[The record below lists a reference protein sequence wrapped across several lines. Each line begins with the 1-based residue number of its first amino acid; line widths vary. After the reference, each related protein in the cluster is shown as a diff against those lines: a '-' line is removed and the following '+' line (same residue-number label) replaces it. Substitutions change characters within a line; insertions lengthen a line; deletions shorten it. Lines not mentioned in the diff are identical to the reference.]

1 MVDFSKVT
9 ASPAAKYGTQQERL
23 RHKHGASRLCWK
35 SILEVKKLERVAIF
49 MAWPYANGPL
59 HLGHVAGNCLPAD
72 IQYRY
77 ERSRGRSVIM
87 CSGSDEHGTPITV
100 TAEQENVNPQAIVDR
115 FHDINTRA
123 LVNLGCSWS
132 DNVDPRGIEYG
143 GVLYNR
149 TTDPRH
155 KELVKDYFT
164 SLKQSGFLV
173 PETMQQYCSISADG
187 STKFLPDRYVEGE
200 CPVCGSDDARGDQCD
215 DCGSTY
221 ESSDLI
227 NPRSKMDPD
236 AIIEIRDTE
245 HFFFQLNL
253 FQEQL
258 EKHSAKKQK
267 IWKPNVK
274 AMTKNWLNM
283 GLRPRAVT
291 RDMEWGIELPI
302 NDQRWDKKRIYV
314 WFEAV
319 QGYLTCS
326 QIWSEKYSN
335 NNDDWKKWWHKSE
348 NGIEP
353 RHIYFMGKDN
363 IPFHTVIW
371 PAIIMGLNSSVSGNQ
386 PSCEIKPGELVL
398 ESNVPAMEYLMLQ
411 GGQFSKSRKHAV
423 WLPSFLKHHDPD
435 TLRYFLSINM
445 PEGHDT
451 DFRWEEYVDKVNNE
465 LIGNYG
471 NFVHRVMT
479 LSHRLPQ
486 IEDRNPLMKYYDL
499 KDNIETQKKIEQLLK
514 QSIESMEKQRYKESL
529 RFLMNISQLGNG
541 LIQHSE
547 PWKYMKLDDS
557 PEKSKSLSTLAF
569 CWQVC
574 KGLAVTLRPFLPF
587 QSDKLWNMMGEES
600 NIDNILFEDAFNFEK
615 DLSWNNDAPE
625 PLFAR
630 LELDQILERE
640 KLIAD
645 GDSASIDNNKGEVN
659 YIDFEDFMKVEMK
672 TGKVINV
679 EDHPNADKLYVVTI
693 EDGPESTRTVCA
705 GLKGLYKKDQLL
717 GKQVVFVANL
727 KPRKLRGIMS
737 EGMILAADDGE
748 GNVSVL
754 TLDSDMPTGSQV
766 R

>member
-1 MVDFSKVT
+1 
-9 ASPAAKYGTQQERL
+9 
-23 RHKHGASRLCWK
+23 
-35 SILEVKKLERVAIF
+35 

-77 ERSRGRSVIM
+77 ERARGRSVIM

-100 TAEQENVNPQAIVDR
+100 TAEQENVDPQEIVDR
-115 FHDINTRA
+115 YHQINTQA
-123 LVNLGCSWS
+123 LIDLGCSWGT
-132 DNVDPRGIEYG
+132 NIDPRGIDYG
-143 GVLYNR
+143 GSLYNR

-155 KELVKDYFT
+155 KELVQEYFT
-164 SLKQSGFLV
+164 KLKQSGFLKQQS
-173 PETMQQYCSISADG
+173 MKQYCSINSEG
-187 STKFLPDRYVEGE
+187 ITKFLPDRYVEGE
-200 CPVCGSDDARGDQCD
+200 CPICGSDGARGDQCD
-215 DCGSTY
+215 ECGSTY
-221 ESSDLI
+221 ESSELV

-236 AIIEIRDTE
+236 AKIEIRDTE
-245 HFFFQLNL
+245 HFFFQLNQ
-253 FQEQL
+253 FQNEL
-258 EKHSAKKQK
+258 EKHSITKQK
-267 IWKPNVK
+267 VWKPNVR

-291 RDMEWGIELPI
+291 RDMEWGIELPLSE
-302 NDQRWDKKRIYV
+302 NEWKTKRIYV

-326 QIWSEKYSN
+326 QIWSERFSDN
-335 NNDDWKKWWHKSE
+335 PDDWMKWWVKSDE
-348 NGIEP
+348 GTEP
-353 RHIYFMGKDN
+353 KHIYFMGKDN

-371 PAIIMGLNSSVSGNQ
+371 PAIIMGLNSSNSGNP
-386 PSCEIKPGELVL
+386 PSSEIDSGELVL

-423 WLPSFLKHHDPD
+423 WLPSFLEHHNPD

-465 LIGNYG
+465 LIGTYG

-479 LSHRLPQ
+479 LSHRLDSENG
-486 IEDRNPLMKYYDL
+486 INPLLQYFDSSEHVEA
-499 KDNIETQKKIEQLLK
+499 NEKIQTLLE
-514 QSIESMEKQRYKESL
+514 SAIASMEKQRFKEAL
-529 RFLMNISQLGNG
+529 RSLMNISQIGNG

-547 PWKYMKLDDS
+547 PWKYMREEDS

-569 CWQVC
+569 CWKIC
-574 KGLAVTLRPFLPF
+574 RGLAITLRPFLPF
-587 QSDKLWNMMGEES
+587 QSDQLWSMLGEER
-600 NIDNILFEDAFNFEK
+600 NIDDILFEDSFNFEG
-615 DLSWNNDAPE
+615 DFYWNNEKPK
-625 PLFAR
+625 PLFER
-630 LELDQILERE
+630 LDIDDILERE
-640 KLIAD
+640 KLIAGTD
-645 GDSASIDNNKGEVN
+645 ADKLEVTEEDVN

-672 TGKVINV
+672 TGKVVDI

-693 EDGPESTRTVCA
+693 EDGPDSTRTVCA
-705 GLKGLYKKDQLL
+705 GLKGIYQKEQLL
-717 GKQVVFVANL
+717 GKQVIFVANL

-737 EGMILAADDGE
+737 EGMILAADDGD

-754 TLDSDMPTGSQV
+754 TLDSEMPTGSQV

>member
-1 MVDFSKVT
+1 MVPQAFVC
-9 ASPAAKYGTQQERL
+9 KYSWEAGKME
-23 RHKHGASRLCWK
+23 H
-35 SILEVKKLERVAIF
+35 VAIF

-100 TAEQENVNPQAIVDR
+100 TAEQENVNPQEIVNR
-115 FHDINTRA
+115 YHEINSKA
-123 LVNLGCSWS
+123 LDDLGCSWNNNI
-132 DNVDPRGIEYG
+132 DRRGIEYG
-143 GVLYNR
+143 GALYNR

-155 KELVKDYFT
+155 KALVQEYFT
-164 SLKQSGFLV
+164 ELYESGFLKQQ
-173 PETMQQYCSISADG
+173 TMQQYCSISTDG
-187 STKFLPDRYVEGE
+187 KTKFLPDRYVEGQ
-200 CPVCGSDDARGDQCD
+200 CPICNADGARGDQCD
-215 DCGSTY
+215 ECGSTY
-221 ESSDLI
+221 ESIELI
-227 NPRSKMDPD
+227 NPRSKMDPE
-236 AIIEIRDTE
+236 ANIEIRDTD
-245 HFFFQLNL
+245 HFFFQLNE

-258 EKHSAKKQK
+258 EKHSSKKQK

-283 GLRPRAVT
+283 DLRPRAVT
-291 RDMEWGIELPI
+291 RDMEWGINLPLSD
-302 NDQRWDKKRIYV
+302 NKWDSKRIYV

-326 QIWSEKYSN
+326 QIWAENYANS
-335 NNDDWKKWWHKSE
+335 DDWKKWWIKDSE
-348 NGIEP
+348 GIEP
-353 RHIYFMGKDN
+353 KHIYFMGKDN

-371 PAIIMGLNSSVSGNQ
+371 PAIIMGLNSARSGEK
-386 PSCEIKPGELVL
+386 PSSDISTGDLVL

-423 WLPSFLKHHDPD
+423 WLPSFLENHDPD

-465 LIGNYG
+465 LIGTYG

-479 LSHRLPQ
+479 LTHRLQ
-486 IEDRNPLMKYYDL
+486 SIDGDNPLSKYLNTKNNDEEEL
-499 KDNIETQKKIEQLLK
+499 KIVKFLEDAIT
-514 QSIESMEKQRYKESL
+514 SMEKQRFKEAL
-529 RFLMNISQLGNG
+529 RSIMNVSQLGNG
-541 LIQHSE
+541 LLQHSE
-547 PWKYMKLDDS
+547 PWKYLNADESVD
-557 PEKSKSLSTLAF
+557 KSQSLSTLAF
-569 CWQVC
+569 CWQLC
-574 KGLAVTLRPFLPF
+574 RGLAITMRPFLPF
-587 QSDKLWNMMGEES
+587 QSDKLWSMLGERE
-600 NIDNILFEDAFNFEK
+600 NIDDILYEDAFDFSSE
-615 DLSWNNDAPE
+615 LAWNNSKPM

-630 LELDQILERE
+630 LEIENILERE
-640 KLIAD
+640 MSIAGTD
-645 GDSASIDNNKGEVN
+645 AEKIETKVEEVN

-672 TGKVINV
+672 TGKVIAID
-679 EDHPNADKLYVVTI
+679 DHPNADKLYVVTI
-693 EDGPESTRTVCA
+693 EDGPDTTRTVCA
-705 GLKGLYKKDQLL
+705 GLKGIYDKEQLL

-748 GNVSVL
+748 GKVSVL
-754 TLDSDMPTGSQV
+754 TLDSVMPNGSQV